1 MQGAWPFPIPFSR
14 CLAMV
19 AVVLVLHAWVLS
31 SVRTA
36 WRTGAAGAVVA
47 PTSVSRAL
55 HTRSVPSPPALSP
68 QEAPRLTQ
76 PVAPLVSRL
85 NKPLVPV
92 ARTYSA
98 IKNVVPIGPPSVA
111 EQAGGPQL
119 PPIAESPTAATP
131 SPTAPDIDRS
141 APAEHKRAISTPPS
155 ASTPPPGPVQTLLL
169 PASGSLAYI
178 ATVQRGAQLD
188 TGPGLLEW
196 TSDGRAYQMR
206 LHFSTSAS
214 GLLNQT
220 SVGLL
225 GAQGLMPERFT
236 DKRPKRSEK
245 ATHFNRDGA
254 GAADQGR
261 ISFSGSPKEVSL
273 QRGAQDRLS
282 VLVQLAG
289 MAAGNPLEFAAA
301 RTVSV
306 QVATT
311 EGADAWQFVMLGEA
325 PLQLPA
331 GSTRALHLVRHPR
344 QEYDARLELWLAPE
358 LGYLPAR
365 IQQTEANGN
374 TTDLQLRSPTLP

>member
-19 AVVLVLHAWVLS
+19 ALVLLVHAWVLS

-36 WRTGAAGAVVA
+36 WRTGAAGALA
-47 PTSVSRAL
+47 PPTPVSRPL
-55 HTRSVPSPPALSP
+55 QTRRVPSPLALSP
-68 QEAPRLTQ
+68 PEAPRPTQ
-76 PVAPLVSRL
+76 PVVPLIAPL
-85 NKPLVPV
+85 NKPVVLVN
-92 ARTYSA
+92 RTYSA
-98 IKNVVPIGPPSVA
+98 IKNVVPIGLPSVA
-111 EQAGGPQL
+111 AQARGPQL
-119 PPIAESPTAATP
+119 APIPEAPTAATP
-131 SPTAPDIDRS
+131 SPAESDIDHS
-141 APAEHKRAISTPPS
+141 ATANPQPG
-155 ASTPPPGPVQTLLL
+155 ASTPPPGPAQTLRL
-169 PASGSLAYI
+169 PASGSLAYL

-225 GAQGLMPERFT
+225 GAQGLMPERFADT
-236 DKRPKRSEK
+236 RARRSEK
-245 ATHFNRDGA
+245 AVHFTRDASDAA
-254 GAADQGR
+254 GLGR

-273 QRGAQDRLS
+273 QRGGQDRLS

-289 MAAGNPLEFAAA
+289 LAAGNPLQFAAA

-311 EGADAWQFVMLGEA
+311 EGADVWQFVMLGEA
-325 PLQLPA
+325 HLQLPA
-331 GSTRALHLVRHPR
+331 GTTGALHMVRYPR
-344 QEYDARLELWLAPE
+344 QAYDARLELWLAPE
-358 LGYLPAR
+358 LGYLPVR
-365 IQQTEANGN
+365 ILQTEANGN
-374 TTDLQLRSPTLP
+374 ATDLQLRSPTLP